1 MMEYKIGDVL
11 WQMQAREQNGIC
23 KWSAVPHSIEVI
35 DDRKV
40 LFENGCGGSRS
51 SIENHWFLTRQEAID
66 DFFKKHER
74 LEIPLLEVTD
84 EEKNVVTHLPRTDFQ
99 DLEVTKFDTV
109 STATVYLGYFDNL
122 LYINDRL
129 KWRTEDWGEEIG
141 DIEILTLSEIWEQV
155 KNIFSNERIVT
166 VIVDSPLHGEIYVC
180 GNHKEGIWE
189 KIGET
194 RGYA

>member
-1 MMEYKIGDVL
+1 MEYKIGDVL

-23 KWSAVPHSIEVI
+23 KWKAVPHSIEVI

-66 DFFKKHER
+66 DFLKKHES
-74 LEIPLLEVTD
+74 LEIPLPEVTD

-99 DLEVTKFDTV
+99 DLEVIRFDSITET
-109 STATVYLGYFDNL
+109 SVYVGGM
-122 LYINDRL
+122 DRL
-129 KWRTEDWGEEIG
+129 VNITDKLKWHTQYVEALCMDVGT
-141 DIEILTLSEIWEQV
+141 LTLSEIYEQA
-155 KNIFSNERIVT
+155 KEFNWDRMLT
-166 VIVDSPLHGEIYVC
+166 VFVESSLEGVIYQC
-180 GNHKEGIWE
+180 GNYEDGKWVKYGT
-189 KIGET
+189 T